1 MKTYREIF
9 QDTDFSDVFSDRSY
23 IDDSKFYF
31 KLFLNVP
38 VQHWIHGI
46 DKKKAFDFVK
56 EAYAGSINKILVE
69 TGYDHEKKTVFLY
82 NAVIL
87 MEGDIMIKFHY
98 SACGILLPRQDDAFV
113 KEFSD
118 RIRKFREKEKKRTFE
133 MELITSS
140 SDGYSLTSAEIKKTR
155 LDIGLHYED
164 DFTDVDKLIRT
175 RLNKKKD
182 KGIVLLHGLPGT
194 GKTTYLRYLIGKLRK
209 KVLFISPN
217 LAQRITDPDFMQLL
231 LNNQDSVLVIEDAEN
246 VVMDRNEGYGS
257 GVSNLLNLSDGL
269 LSDCLNIQVVCSF
282 NTPLQNIDSA
292 LMRKG
297 RLIACYEFGK
307 LSVAKAQQLSDHLGK
322 NTLITDPMTVS
333 EIYNQEE
340 KAFDKEKKKKI
351 GFVIAA

>member
-1 MKTYREIF
+1 SVR
-9 QDTDFSDVFSDRSY
+9 
-23 IDDSKFYF
+23 
-31 KLFLNVP
+31 
-38 VQHWIHGI
+38 
-46 DKKKAFDFVK
+46 KK
-56 EAYAGSINKILVE
+56 
-69 TGYDHEKKTVFLY
+69 
-82 NAVIL
+82 
-87 MEGDIMIKFHY
+87 
-98 SACGILLPRQDDAFV
+98 
-113 KEFSD
+113 
-118 RIRKFREKEKKRTFE
+118 TFE
-133 MELITSS
+133 MSLVTVKDRGYELT
-140 SDGYSLTSAEIKKTR
+140 DTEVKKTR
-155 LDIGLHYED
+155 LNIGLHYED
-164 DFTDVDKLIRT
+164 DFTDVDRLIRT

-297 RLIACYEFGK
+297 RLIARYEFGK

-351 GFVIAA
+351 DFVIAA